1 MSLFLGLPWCS
12 RLWIPQEVALARN
25 VIALIGGYEI
35 HGSAF
40 RDIRPAVEWIMKK
53 DYARILILDFS
64 ALLNA
69 EFVLHNISAVSRN
82 EKRQPLLKL
91 MRETRKFCCR
101 EPKDRV
107 FAVLGIA
114 AENTIQ
120 SIRNSLTAIYS
131 RHYQE
136 AYWKAVRLLIN
147 NNGNL
152 DVLNEVRM
160 PPIFVAKDFRPS
172 WVADWSHGNSRGSVL
187 HAVKFQSL
195 W

>member
-1 MSLFLGLPWCS
+1 LEREESLAGRHWSRGIISPELLTDEKHALRCLPSLNAPQWKAMSWFLGLPWFS
-12 RLWIPQEVALARN
+12 RLWILQEVALAKN
-25 VIALIGGYEI
+25 VIALIGRYEI

-53 DYARILILDFS
+53 DYARILRLDFS

-69 EFVLHNISAVSRN
+69 EFVLHNISAVIRD

-101 EPKDRV
+101 QPQDRV

-114 AENTIQ
+114 AENNIQ
-120 SIRNSLTAIYS
+120 SVRNSLTSIYS

-136 AYWKAVRLLIN
+136 AYWTAVLLLSTIM
-147 NNGNL
+147 GT
-152 DVLNEVRM
+152 
-160 PPIFVAKDFRPS
+160 
-172 WVADWSHGNSRGSVL
+172 
-187 HAVKFQSL
+187 
-195 W
+195 